1 MELVNIPLQ
10 GVAWFGLVGLPVTVP
25 NLIGFGLFATLL
37 IEGAAYWAAKLRQM
51 RHRRRRL
58 PGEPAFRVARA
69 VNPLILATGVVLIGY
84 AAATDPGRD
93 SWPGLAFALFA
104 CLEHINYFYV
114 QLMHDT
120 LNDVRRFRAV
130 GLRRSHLARDLA
142 RERTA
147 RPPVGDPASQPCE
160 P

>member
-25 NLIGFGLFATLL
+25 NLIGFGLFAALL
-37 IEGAAYWAAKLRQM
+37 IEGAAYWAAKLHQI

-69 VNPLILATGVVLIGY
+69 VNPLILAAGVVMIGY
-84 AAATDPGRD
+84 AAATDPGRG
-93 SWPGLAFALFA
+93 SWPGLVFALFA
-104 CLEHINYFYV
+104 WLEHVNYFYL

-120 LNDVRRFRAV
+120 VDDLRRFRAV

-142 RERTA
+142 RGRMP
-147 RPPVGDPASQPCE
+147 RPGPLA
-160 P
+160 